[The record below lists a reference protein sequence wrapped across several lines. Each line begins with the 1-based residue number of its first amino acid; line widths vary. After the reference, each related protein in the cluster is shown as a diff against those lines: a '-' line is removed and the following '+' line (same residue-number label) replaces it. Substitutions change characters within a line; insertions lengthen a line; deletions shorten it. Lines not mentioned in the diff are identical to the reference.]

1 MQLFNFGIM
10 CIISIRWKLYYQNHF
25 LELSLLVY
33 PKAQFDW
40 SIYSS
45 FVTEDKFILQ
55 FEHLV

>member
-1 MQLFNFGIM
+1 M
-10 CIISIRWKLYYQNHF
+10 CIISMRWKLYYQNHF

-40 SIYSS
+40 LIYSS

-55 FEHLV
+55 FEHLI